1 MRLKGYIIM
10 AKRYMAIWFRHLV
23 TDWLMLRRPEL
34 RDIPFVCVA
43 PERNRIVITA
53 ANYLAEAGGI
63 FAGMAAADAK
73 ALCIGLQVLDA
84 IPGKEAKLL
93 RQLGLWCIRYTP
105 VVSVDLPDG
114 LLLDISGCDHLWG
127 GERGYLKELV
137 LKLRASGYDAR
148 AAIADTAGAA
158 WAVARFGK
166 VSPIVAAGGHAEALL
181 SLPPAALRLEATVM
195 ERLQKLGLRTVGSF
209 ITMPRRELRRRF
221 GEGLLLRMGQALGLE
236 DEVLVP
242 LVPPMPFVERL
253 PCLEP
258 VCTATGIEIAIK
270 NLLERLCL
278 RLQNEGKGL
287 RKAMLKCYRVDGKM
301 VEAAI
306 STNRGSHSVSHL
318 CKLFELQVVK
328 IEPALGI
335 ELFLLE
341 APKVED
347 VDVVQEML
355 WAGKPGLADTAL
367 AELLD
372 RIATKV
378 GTERIRRYL
387 PAEHYW
393 PERSI
398 RPAISL
404 QEVPS
409 TSWRT
414 NRPRPVR
421 LLPRPEIIEVMALLP
436 DYPPKVFTYRGK
448 RHIVAK
454 ADGPE
459 RIEREW
465 WHDKGMHRDYY
476 AVEDTEGQRYWVFRS
491 GHFDDAP
498 EWFLHG
504 FFA

>member
-1 MRLKGYIIM
+1 M

-23 TDWLMLRRPEL
+23 TDWLMLRKPQLREL
-34 RDIPFVCVA
+34 PFVCVA

-53 ANYLAEAGGI
+53 ANYLAEAAGI
-63 FAGMAAADAK
+63 YAGMASADAK
-73 ALCIGLQVLDA
+73 ALCMNLEIMDA

-93 RQLGLWCIRYTP
+93 RQLGLWCIRYSP
-105 VVSVDLPDG
+105 IVVVDLPDG
-114 LLLDISGCDHLWG
+114 LLLDISGCTHLWG
-127 GERGYLKELV
+127 GEREYLKEIV
-137 LKLRASGYDAR
+137 LKLRSQGYDTR

-166 VSPIVAAGGHAEALL
+166 VSPLVKSHEQAQALL
-181 SLPPAALRLEATVM
+181 PLSPAALRLDPLILD
-195 ERLQKLGLRTVGSF
+195 RLQKLGLRSIGSF
-209 ITMPRRELRRRF
+209 IQMPKRELRRRF
-221 GEGLLLRMGQALGLE
+221 GEMLLLRLGQALGTAE
-236 DEVLVP
+236 EVLTP
-242 LVPPMPFVERL
+242 LVPPIPYTERL

-258 VCTATGIEIAIK
+258 IRTAPGIEIAIQ
-270 NLLERLCL
+270 NLLETLCL
-278 RLQNEGKGL
+278 RLQSEGKGL
-287 RKAMLKCYRVDGKM
+287 RKAVLKCYRVDGKM
-301 VEAAI
+301 VQTGI

-318 CKLFELQVVK
+318 CKLFALQVAQ

-347 VDVVQEML
+347 VDLIQEKL

-372 RIATKV
+372 RIAIKV
-378 GTERIRRYL
+378 GPERIRRYL
-387 PAEHYW
+387 PSENYW

-398 RPAISL
+398 RPAVSL
-404 QEVPS
+404 SENPA
-409 TSWRT
+409 TTWR
-414 NRPRPVR
+414 NDRPRPIR
-421 LLPRPEIIEVMALLP
+421 LLPRPEAIEVMALLP
-436 DYPPKVFTYRGK
+436 DYPPKVFTHNGK
-448 RHIVAK
+448 RHVVTK

-465 WHDKGMHRDYY
+465 WQDKGVHRDYY
-476 AVEDTEGQRYWVFRS
+476 AVEDEQGQRYWLFRL
-491 GHFDDAP
+491 GHFDTAP

>member
-1 MRLKGYIIM
+1 M

-34 RDIPFVCVA
+34 REIPFVCVL
-43 PERNRIVITA
+43 PERNRMVVTA
-53 ANYLAEAGGI
+53 ASYLAEAEGI

-73 ALCIGLQVLDA
+73 AMTINLQVLDA
-84 IPGKEAKLL
+84 IPGKEARLL
-93 RQLGLWCIRYTP
+93 RQLGLWCMRYTP
-105 VVSVDLPDG
+105 LVATDAPDT
-114 LLLDISGCDHLWG
+114 LLLDISGCTHLWG
-127 GERGYLKELV
+127 SEQGYLKELV
-137 LKLRASGYDAR
+137 LKLRTSGYDAR
-148 AAIADTAGAA
+148 AAIADTVGTA
-158 WAVARFGK
+158 WAVARFGR
-166 VSPIVAAGGHAEALL
+166 VSPIIPAGNQAQALL
-181 SLPPAALRLEATVM
+181 ALPPAALRLEQPVL
-195 ERLQKLGLRTVGSF
+195 ERLQKLGLRTIGNF
-209 ITMPRRELRRRF
+209 MLMPQRELRRRF
-221 GEGLLLRMGQALGLE
+221 GEGLLLRLRQALGLE
-236 DEVLVP
+236 EEILLPV
-242 LVPPMPFVERL
+242 VPPVPFVERL

-258 VCTATGIEIAIK
+258 ICTATGIEIAVQQ
-270 NLLERLCL
+270 LLERLCL
-278 RLQNEGKGL
+278 LLQNEGKGL
-287 RKAMLKCYRVDGKM
+287 RRAVLKCYRVDGKM
-301 VEAAI
+301 VQTGI

-318 CKLFELQVVK
+318 FKLFELQIAK

-341 APKVED
+341 ASKVED
-347 VDVVQEML
+347 VEVLQEKL
-355 WAGKPGLADTAL
+355 WTGNPGLADNAL

-378 GTERIRRYL
+378 GQDRIRRYL

-404 QEVPS
+404 QEMPG

-414 NRPRPVR
+414 NRPRPIR
-421 LLPRPEIIEVMALLP
+421 LLPRPESIEVMALLP
-436 DYPPKVFTYRGK
+436 DYPPKVFTYRGR
-448 RHIVAK
+448 RHVVVK

-465 WHDKGMHRDYY
+465 WQDQGVHRDYY
-476 AVEDTEGQRYWVFRS
+476 AVEDEQGQRYWLFRS
-491 GHFDDAP
+491 GHFDTAP